1 MLCVHSSTHRLLV
14 ASFLSHTHQSPINR
28 LRIPLRLS
36 SDWKV
41 VDNPIFAQAMSAVAS
56 LILAQGCFS
65 IASEMKDLPFS
76 LDLPRNHYH
85 WFDYSLL
92 LQFIY
97 YYCKYYPTRC
107 RHFQIHLPCRSVSP
121 LRYLYQPLVS
131 DFHFEPAFQ
140 AISSGKLSD
149 SPATGKPYGP
159 SKNERCFIFDEQFDF
174 DVCGNLTVHT
184 PHCMDFHADSYHDP
198 CASLRQWEL

>member
-28 LRIPLRLS
+28 LRLPLRLS

-97 YYCKYYPTRC
+97 YYCKYYRRVVATFKSTCLADPYLLCDIFISHSFPTSTSNQLSKRYPVANS
-107 RHFQIHLPCRSVSP
+107 RTARP
-121 LRYLYQPLVS
+121 LGS
-131 DFHFEPAFQ
+131 
-140 AISSGKLSD
+140 
-149 SPATGKPYGP
+149 
-159 SKNERCFIFDEQFDF
+159 
-174 DVCGNLTVHT
+174 LTVHQKMRDVSFLT
-184 PHCMDFHADSYHDP
+184 NNST
-198 CASLRQWEL
+198 STSVTT